1 MTYRQG
7 SSRSYPWGVETDIHI
22 EDGKTLVRTVT
33 VTKWPK
39 GELDQ
44 AVRGARL
51 IANCEA
57 DMAEQDKPEPV
68 MVPLADVEK
77 VLAEKGLITVN
88 QKYADFVA
96 SAVKLVAPI
105 EEAVK

>member
-1 MTYRQG
+1 MTYRAG

-39 GELDQ
+39 DETEQ

-51 IANCEA
+51 IANC
-57 DMAEQDKPEPV
+57 AEELAVKSEPV
-68 MVPLADVEK
+68 MVDIATVEK
-77 VLAEKGLITVN
+77 VLAEKGLITAT

-96 SAVKLVAPI
+96 STVKLVAPVDI
-105 EEAVK
+105 EEAEK